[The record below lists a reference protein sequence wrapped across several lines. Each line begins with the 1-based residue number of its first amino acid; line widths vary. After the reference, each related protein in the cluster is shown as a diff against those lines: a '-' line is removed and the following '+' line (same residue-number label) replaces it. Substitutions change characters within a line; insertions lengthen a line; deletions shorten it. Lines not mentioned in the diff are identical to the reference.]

1 MKNTVDNLSKSKV
14 ILMCGPAGAGKSTL
28 AKKFESTGMTILSY
42 DEESFKRGL
51 KEHPLPQEV
60 LEDIKTYLDEKLI
73 SLITQNIDIV
83 LDYSFWSRE
92 MRSEYIS
99 LLKKYGIE
107 PKIYYIKTPKEVC
120 MERIRKRNGNHQD
133 DIILTEQTAS
143 AYYDHFQPPTA
154 EEGEVIVVSGNNI
167 NAEGIDREQE

>member
-14 ILMCGPAGAGKSTL
+14 ILMCGPAGSGKSTL

-42 DEESFKRGL
+42 DEESFKRGFN
-51 KEHPLPQEV
+51 EHPLPQEV

-73 SLITQNIDIV
+73 SLIKQNIDIV

-92 MRSEYIS
+92 MRNEYIS
-99 LLKKYGIE
+99 LLKKYDIE
-107 PKIYYIKTPKEVC
+107 PKIYYIKTPKEVV
-120 MERIRKRNGNHQD
+120 MERIRKRNGNHQN

-143 AYYDHFQPPTA
+143 TYYDNFHP
-154 EEGEVIVVSGNNI
+154 SN
-167 NAEGIDREQE
+167 

>member
-73 SLITQNIDIV
+73 SLIMQNIDIV
-83 LDYSFWSRE
+83 LDYSFWSNLE
-92 MRSEYIS
+92 E
-99 LLKKYGIE
+99 LLLYSTMFNKYSVKSIV
-107 PKIYYIKTPKEVC
+107 PLKNC
-120 MERIRKRNGNHQD
+120 RKLKRLFMLFN
-133 DIILTEQTAS
+133 TEDKS
-143 AYYDHFQPPTA
+143 FIPEEFDFLEEFQYQC
-154 EEGEVIVVSGNNI
+154 
-167 NAEGIDREQE
+167 DK

>member
-14 ILMCGPAGAGKSTL
+14 FLMCGPAGSGKSTL

-42 DEESFKRGL
+42 DEESFKRGFN
-51 KEHPLPQEV
+51 EHPLPQEV

-73 SLITQNIDIV
+73 SLIMQNIDIV

-92 MRSEYIS
+92 MRNEYIS
-99 LLKKYGIE
+99 LLKKYDIE
-107 PKIYYIKTPKEVC
+107 PKIYYIKTPKEVV
-120 MERIRKRNGNHQD
+120 MERIRKRNGNHQN

-143 AYYDHFQPPTA
+143 TYYDNFQPPTD
-154 EEGEVIVVSGNNI
+154 EEGEVIVV
-167 NAEGIDREQE
+167 EGY

>member
-51 KEHPLPQEV
+51 NEHPLPQDV

-73 SLITQNIDIV
+73 SLIKQNIDIV

-92 MRSEYIS
+92 MRNEYIS
-99 LLKKYGIE
+99 LLKKYDIE
-107 PKIYYIKTPKEVC
+107 PKIYYIKTPKEVV
-120 MERIRKRNGNHQD
+120 MERIRKRNGNHQN
-133 DIILTEQTAS
+133 DIILTEQKAS
-143 AYYDHFQPPTA
+143 TYYDHFQPPTD
-154 EEGEVIVVSGNNI
+154 EEGEVIVV
-167 NAEGIDREQE
+167 EGY

>member
-1 MKNTVDNLSKSKV
+1 MPSADLVGGGLGC
-14 ILMCGPAGAGKSTL
+14 LW
-28 AKKFESTGMTILSY
+28 TG
-42 DEESFKRGL
+42 
-51 KEHPLPQEV
+51 EV

-73 SLITQNIDIV
+73 SLIMQNIDIV

-92 MRSEYIS
+92 MRNEYIS
-99 LLKKYGIE
+99 LLKKYDIE
-107 PKIYYIKTPKEVC
+107 PKIYYIKTPKEVV
-120 MERIRKRNGNHQD
+120 MERIRKRNGNHQN

-143 AYYDHFQPPTA
+143 TYYDHFQPPTA